1 MIPFQMLASSRCRQL
16 ARALQSFATRVSY
29 EDVRLAATHLSQ
41 CATNVLSVRSL
52 LCFLRVHLTAL
63 SLSSRRSM
71 GLCNKEAIP
80 SAWMTRGRMPFP
92 PTMTLIWSPSGPILV
107 SSSTDTRYLRISILA
122 FTGLFADGTD
132 FSWQAIQKGRNA
144 HYQRQAVSE
153 LDILHHHRTP
163 LLCRNRPKLSPVKW
177 PTRLPSSAQH

>member
-16 ARALQSFATRVSY
+16 AHALRSFATRISY
-29 EDVRLAATHLSQ
+29 EDVRLAAAHLSQ

-52 LCFLRVHLTAL
+52 LCFLRVHLTVL
-63 SLSSRRSM
+63 FLRRSM
-71 GLCNKEAIP
+71 ARCNKEAIP
-80 SAWMTRGRMPFP
+80 SAWMVRGRMLFP
-92 PTMTLIWSPSGPILV
+92 PTMTPIWSPSGPILV
-107 SSSTDTRYLRISILA
+107 SPPTDTRYLRISTLT
-122 FTGLFADGTD
+122 FTDLFADGTD

-163 LLCRNRPKLSPVKW
+163 LLCRTRPKLSPVKW